1 VNLDWQGILKRHPVF
16 SVMDGKE
23 VDYLIEVSD
32 EKEYEKD
39 DVVLREGERGGSIFI
54 IGFGAVEVVL
64 PWGGEQTLH
73 LSTLSKGEVFGEMAL
88 FEKPCRRS
96 ATVIAAERCVLLEI
110 DGEEFLT
117 VARRH
122 PEIVMHF
129 IEKVTSRLRDIG
141 DHVLKVKLRNM
152 DERIETLNTRLDAE
166 LRAAGATL
174 NATQTI
180 FDQTSRRA
188 NEIIESA
195 ERSRTR
201 LTTTAS
207 IIGTGI
213 TVIVAI
219 FGYIGFSQL
228 QDVTELKDDM
238 IKEAAEIR
246 QIKLDLDDLDIA
258 TMKEKVEEFDGM
270 LPGVNERMEQLEGIE
285 EQIAN
290 HFKKIV
296 LPKFRVA
303 LREDLEN
310 AKKMYRALLQMQD
323 DGVTNEMFEII
334 NSHLATNT
342 VYAETD
348 DKNKA
353 DTGEE
358 NKDTIN
364 MLETDI
370 DGYKKTP
377 RQELLSYFA
386 RLLSHTMNDEREQFD
401 RTLKRFEKY
410 AKGYQGSSIKEGLPF
425 GVNDYEIFIPP
436 FSSVDDEDKTSVDD
450 EDKKRKMR
458 KLEEDKKRKISE
470 LERVW
475 DQIP

>member
-1 VNLDWQGILKRHPVF
+1 MNLDWQGILKRHPVF

-207 IIGTGI
+207 TIGTGI
-213 TVIVAI
+213 TIVVAI
-219 FGYIGFSQL
+219 FGYLGFSQF
-228 QDVTELKDDM
+228 QDVTKLKEG
-238 IKEAAEIR
+238 IKEEAAEIR
-246 QIKLDLDDLDIA
+246 KIKLELDALDIEK
-258 TMKEKVEEFDGM
+258 MKKTVKNVDDM
-270 LPGVNERMEQLEGIE
+270 LPGVSKRMVELEGIE
-285 EQIAN
+285 EQITM
-290 HFKKIV
+290 HYKEIV
-296 LPKFRVA
+296 LPQFSDA
-303 LREDLEN
+303 LREDRGN
-310 AKKMYRALLQMQD
+310 AEKMYRALLHLQD
-323 DGVTNEMFEII
+323 DGVTNEMFGII
-334 NSHLATNT
+334 NSYLATNT

-348 DKNKA
+348 DKDKA
-353 DTGEE
+353 DTVE
-358 NKDTIN
+358 KDNDIIN
-364 MLETDI
+364 MLEDPDI

-377 RQELLSYFA
+377 RQQLLSYFA
-386 RLLSHTMNDEREQFD
+386 RLLSYTLNDERERFD
-401 RTLKRFEKY
+401 GTLKGFEEY
-410 AKGYQGSSIKEGLPF
+410 AKDHRDSPIRKGLPF
-425 GVNDYEIFIPP
+425 DFNDYKKYIPDKYY
-436 FSSVDDEDKTSVDD
+436 SSVEDAQ
-450 EDKKRKMR
+450 
-458 KLEEDKKRKISE
+458 RKIGE

-475 DQIP
+475 EQIP